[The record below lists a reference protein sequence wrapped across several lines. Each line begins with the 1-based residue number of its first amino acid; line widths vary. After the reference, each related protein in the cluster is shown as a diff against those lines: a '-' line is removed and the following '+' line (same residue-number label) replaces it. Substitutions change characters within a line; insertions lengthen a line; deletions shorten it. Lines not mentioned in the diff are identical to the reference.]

1 MASAKTTPKTE
12 LQPAHSAPPP
22 ATIDMD
28 ALAGMPT
35 GLENVT
41 AKDIIIPRLAI
52 LQALSPQLDPTKPE
66 YIKGAERG
74 QFIDI
79 GSEEVWS
86 GQLELLPVYF
96 ATIYLEWAPR
106 ASGGG
111 LVNNY
116 GTDASILGKCTRDE
130 NNRNALSN
138 GNYVVETATYFCF
151 NLTANGRRS
160 FLPLSST
167 QLKAARQWMTKIT
180 QQREQTSDGR
190 EFMPPI
196 YWRSWIAAVVP
207 QSNAK
212 GSWYG
217 WKFSPG
223 QTLMQLKNGA
233 ALMKEA
239 AAFANEA
246 KAGLV
251 RGDFATMTEELHE
264 DDGKKPF

>member
-1 MASAKTTPKTE
+1 MAKAELVKTAAQ
-12 LQPAHSAPPP
+12 LP

-28 ALAGMPT
+28 ALAAMPSGM
-35 GLENVT
+35 EQVT

-52 LQALSPQLDPTKPE
+52 LQALSPQLDPAKPE

-74 QFIDI
+74 QFIDVA
-79 GSEEVWS
+79 SEEVWS

-96 ATIYLEWAPR
+96 ATVYLEWAPR
-106 ASGGG
+106 SSGGG

-116 GTDASILGKCTRDE
+116 GTDATILSKCTRDE
-130 NNRNALSN
+130 NNRNQLPN
-138 GNYVVETATYFCF
+138 GNYVAETATYFLF
-151 NLTANGRRS
+151 NLTAGGRRS

-167 QLKAARQWMTKIT
+167 QLKAARQWMTKI
-180 QQREQTSDGR
+180 QQQKEVNTAGV
-190 EFMPPI
+190 EFTPPI
-196 YWRSWIAAVVP
+196 YWRAWTASVVP

-217 WKFSPG
+217 WKFTPG
-223 QTLMQLKNGA
+223 QTLAQLKNGA
-233 ALMKEA
+233 QLMREA
-239 AAFANEA
+239 VAFATEA

-251 RGDFATMTEELHE
+251 KGDFTAMAEEHAE